1 MVTTRE
7 NDPGKTGERKGSGMF
22 YFVEEVVSYTHRAGD
37 NVLPHWHGGYEV
49 IVYRNG
55 SGAAT
60 VGREEFNYTGT
71 SLLVV
76 PERREHFERT
86 LTETSVKS
94 CIFRTDYLKIGEPIL
109 ITAPKYAVL
118 VEKIYDSLDKMAE
131 LYFAERRDAAAL
143 ENSLAQMLYTLRY
156 LIEVYESKFDTQTIS
171 LCNNAK
177 KYILANF
184 NMEIHFEI
192 LANNIGYSYGRFR
205 HIFVEVVGMGLKA
218 YQQGIRMNNAKKM
231 LTETS
236 RTVQEIARRCGYDN
250 PVCFMNYFK
259 RIMGMT
265 PKQYRRLSRGEVHNK
280 TFNFSDTEN
289 PAAR

>member
-1 MVTTRE
+1 
-7 NDPGKTGERKGSGMF
+7 MF
-22 YFVEEVVSYTHRAGD
+22 YFVEEVVNYTHRAGD
-37 NVLPHWHGGYEV
+37 NVLPHRHDGCEV
-49 IVYRNG
+49 IVYRDG

-60 VGREEFNYTGT
+60 VGREEFNYTEN

-76 PERREHFERT
+76 PERSEHFERT
-86 LTETSVKS
+86 LSKTSVRS
-94 CIFRTDYLKIGEPIL
+94 CIFRTDYLKVSEPIM
-109 ITAPKYAVL
+109 ITSQKYAVL
-118 VEKIYDSLDKMAE
+118 VQKIYDFLGDMAD
-131 LYFAERRDAAAL
+131 LYFCEKTDAAAL

-156 LIEVYESKFDTQTIS
+156 LIEVYESKFDTQIVS

-184 NMEIHFEI
+184 NKEIHFEI
-192 LANNIGYSYGRFR
+192 LANNIGYSYDRFR

-236 RTVQEIARRCGYDN
+236 RSVQEIAMRCGYSK
-250 PVCFMNYFK
+250 PICFMNYFK

-265 PKQYRRLSRGEVHNK
+265 PMQFRRLSRGEVRNK
-280 TFNFSDTEN
+280 TFNFSDAGTT
-289 PAAR
+289 AAK